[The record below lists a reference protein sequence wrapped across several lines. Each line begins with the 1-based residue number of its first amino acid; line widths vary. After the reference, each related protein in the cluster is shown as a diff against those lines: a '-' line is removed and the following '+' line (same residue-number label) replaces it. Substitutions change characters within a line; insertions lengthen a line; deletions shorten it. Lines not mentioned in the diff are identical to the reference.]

1 MTSAMGP
8 TKEQKKK
15 KTKQF
20 SLLGNKWSELKT
32 PVGLKQKKQFN
43 FKGTLKT
50 HFSSVSGHKM

>member
-1 MTSAMGP
+1 MGP